1 MRFTLFKRPVK
12 LQTLYE
18 ALFTIQPTSEA
29 TEKAFSEWRLN
40 LVSFIRFR
48 NRCIVLSGVVELR
61 VARGRC
67 ESALFSNLT
76 ICLQ

>member
-1 MRFTLFKRPVK
+1 MRFTLFKRPVN
-12 LQTLYE
+12 LQTLRE
-18 ALFTIQPTSEA
+18 ALPAVQSTSVE
-29 TEKAFSEWRLN
+29 TEKAFNAWRLT

-48 NRCIVLSGVVELR
+48 NRCIVLSGVVELC
-61 VARGRC
+61 VARGRR